1 MNKQALLAALAGV
14 MLTGA
19 LAPTLPAMAA
29 PKVYQMKTTYVKSYG
44 SADALLQTGKFEQ
57 AEKRFTSMLKANP
70 NNANARGGLALAQAE
85 LYKLDPAEK
94 NALDT
99 LRKSPN
105 NALAHMALGV
115 VYRNRTASHD
125 MTYKSRR
132 ADYLAAS
139 ERELQRA
146 TELAPNSA
154 EAWSQ
159 LANTQRFA
167 GRNDEAHQSFMKAL
181 EVDPNY
187 AEALLGDGLMKMQQ
201 GDVSG
206 SKMSFQ
212 QAIKRNSGNYMAHY
226 RMGEALLK
234 EGDNHGALKYFNN
247 ALALNK
253 ENAAIETRMGDA
265 YEKQGNQSAA
275 IAYYRRASQHNPGF
289 MPAYLGLSN
298 IWDGRG
304 DGELAMSEL
313 KSALNINPNY
323 GPARNQLGRLALMV
337 DKPEQSVQ
345 YYQESLKANSQD
357 AEALN
362 GLSQALTVMAQKTA
376 TNAQVMGSD
385 STIVNAEQAIEQAL
399 QLNPNDLRLH
409 LAHMRISQL
418 AGKPAATDAE
428 LERLVANPPRNEAEE
443 MIQGEAFL
451 TLGRYDEADKV
462 FNSLMEKSNRDPD
475 KLLIIGDTLKSN
487 GDLLRARDAY
497 QAVLNVEPNNLK
509 ATRGIQRIERAQA
522 EADKTARM
530 AGALNTWRKKQQ
542 VVSIDFY
549 KDALSKNPRQ
559 PEMRMTLSKLLEKN
573 KRYNDAAISYQHYLG
588 LMPNLPPKD
597 KEYFQ
602 KKISRL
608 QELHSRQVARMQQ
621 QTQTTSSR

>member
-1 MNKQALLAALAGV
+1 MKRQPLLALLLGAMVLTTPAFAAN
-14 MLTGA
+14 
-19 LAPTLPAMAA
+19 
-29 PKVYQMKTTYVKSYG
+29 KVYQMKTTYVKSYG
-44 SADALLQTGKFEQ
+44 SGDALLQTGKYEQ
-57 AEKRFTSMLKANP
+57 AEKRFTAMLKANP
-70 NNANARGGLALAQAE
+70 KNVNARSGLALAQAE
-85 LYKLDPAEK
+85 LFKLDPAEK
-94 NALDT
+94 NALDV
-99 LRKSPN
+99 LKQKPN
-105 NALAHMALGV
+105 NAMAHMALGV

-146 TELAPNSA
+146 IELAPNSA
-154 EAWSQ
+154 EAYAQ

-167 GRNDEAHQSFMKAL
+167 GKSAEAHQSFMKAL
-181 EVDPNY
+181 EEDPNY
-187 AEALLGDGLMKMQQ
+187 AEALLGDGLMKMEQ

-206 SKMSFQ
+206 AKMSFQ

-253 ENAAIETRMGDA
+253 DNAAIETRMGDA

-323 GPARNQLGRLALMV
+323 APARNQLGKLALLV
-337 DKPEQSVQ
+337 DKPEQAAQ
-345 YYQESLKANSQD
+345 FYQESLKANPRD
-357 AEALN
+357 AEALS
-362 GLSQALTVMAQKTA
+362 GLSQALTVVAQKTA
-376 TNAQVMGSD
+376 TTAQVMGSD
-385 STIVNAEQAIEQAL
+385 STIVNAEQAIQQAL
-399 QLNPNDLRLH
+399 EMNPNDLRLH

-462 FNSLMEKSNRDPD
+462 FNNLMERASRDPD
-475 KLLIIGDTLKSN
+475 RLLVIGDTLKAN
-487 GDLLRARDAY
+487 GDLLRAKDAY
-497 QAVLNVEPNNLK
+497 QAVLNTEPNNLK
-509 ATRGIQRIERAQA
+509 ATRGIQRIERAQS

-559 PEMRMTLSKLLEKN
+559 PDLRLNLSKLLERN

-588 LMPNLPPKD
+588 LMPNLPTKD
-597 KEYFQ
+597 KEYYQ
-602 KKISRL
+602 KKIGRL
-608 QELHSRQVARMQQ
+608 QELHARYMAKMQAQQ
-621 QTQTTSSR
+621 QSASR

>member
-14 MLTGA
+14 MLTGT
-19 LAPTLPAMAA
+19 LVTTLPAHAA
-29 PKVYQMKTTYVKSYG
+29 NKVYQMKTTYVKSFG
-44 SADALLQTGKFEQ
+44 SADALFQTGKFEQ
-57 AEKRFTSMLKANP
+57 AEKRFGGMLKANP
-70 NNANARGGLALAQAE
+70 KNANARGGLALAQAE
-85 LYKLDPAEK
+85 LFKLDPAEK
-94 NALDT
+94 NALEV

-146 TELAPNSA
+146 VELAPNSA
-154 EAWSQ
+154 EAWTQ

-167 GRNDEAHQSFMKAL
+167 GRSSEAHQSYMKAL
-181 EVDPNY
+181 EVDSNY
-187 AEALLGDGLMKMQQ
+187 GEALLGDGLMKMEQ
-201 GDVSG
+201 GDLSG
-206 SKMSFQ
+206 GKISFQ

-253 ENAAIETRMGDA
+253 DNAAIETRMGDA

-304 DGELAMSEL
+304 DGELAMAEL

-323 GPARNQLGRLALMV
+323 GPARNQLGKLALMV

-362 GLSQALTVMAQKTA
+362 GLSQALTVVAQKTA
-376 TNAQVMGSD
+376 MNAQTMGSD

-451 TLGRYDEADKV
+451 SLGRYDEADKV
-462 FNSLMEKSNRDPD
+462 FNSLMEKAHRDPD
-475 KLLIIGDTLKSN
+475 KLLVIGDTLKAN
-487 GDLLRARDAY
+487 GDLLRAKDAY
-497 QAVLNVEPNNLK
+497 QAVLNVESNNLK
-509 ATRGIQRIERAQA
+509 ATRGIQRIERAQT

-559 PEMRMTLSKLLEKN
+559 PEQRLILSKLLEKN

-588 LMPNLPPKD
+588 LMPNLPEKD

-608 QELHSRQVARMQQ
+608 QELHSRQMARAQQ
-621 QTQTTSSR
+621 QTQATNR